1 LLRGGDEVEILV
13 FSVAADFVELVIEV
27 TELAGLS
34 HDLLLQEK
42 GWLQQIV
49 SAFMQEIDT
58 VIDQC
63 VVEQYPNTL
72 EEVSAMTSDVLTPL
86 RVVPAECLEYFVVVE
101 SSAFVGDLECG
112 DVAPG
117 ADHFV
122 VILVVA
128 DADGVVDEI
137 ADGVDEFIDFLEE
150 ECFALFD
157 LFLLEFIGVLE
168 LEFVLAGVFL
178 VGLLLVADG
187 FADVVPL
194 HFEAVEG
201 VAD

>member
-34 HDLLLQEK
+34 HDLLLQEE
-42 GWLQQIV
+42 GRLQQIV
-49 SAFMQEIDT
+49 STFMQEIDT

-63 VVEQYPNTL
+63 VVEKYPHTL

-101 SSAFVGDLECG
+101 SSAFVGDLESG
-112 DVAPG
+112 DVAPR

-122 VILVVA
+122 VVLVVA
-128 DADGVVDEI
+128 DTDGVVDEI

-150 ECFALFD
+150 ECFTLFD
-157 LFLLEFIGVLE
+157 FFLLEFIGVLE
-168 LEFVLAGVFL
+168 LEFVLAGVFF